1 MATDTDSAPRWDM
14 TRVYPGI
21 DSPEF
26 TSAHESIGAELDRL
40 VALYDRYDVRG
51 GETGPD
57 APRAA
62 AAFDEIVDAT
72 NAVLRDARTVTA
84 YLLAFVD
91 TDARDDRA
99 ASLYSQMQARLAG
112 LQKLTARFEAWV
124 ARIGPDAL
132 IQASQ
137 VAADH
142 AHALRQAAVSAG
154 HLMSEAEENLYADL
168 RLTGTSAWHKLHGD
182 VTSLLMAD
190 LDGERRPI
198 SVIRGMATSP
208 DAGLRQRAYRAELAA
223 YESAGVPLAA
233 ALNAIKGEAN
243 TVHARRGWHDALAP
257 ALHANA
263 VEPAALEAM
272 QEAAVASFP
281 DFRRYLRAK
290 ARLLGQDGGL
300 PWWDLFA
307 PVPGEPQVR
316 WAAAAATVEEA
327 FGSYST
333 TMADLIRRAL
343 SERWVD
349 AEPREGKR
357 GGAYCMPV
365 RGAES
370 RVLLNFDGSLQSVQ
384 ALAHELG
391 HAYHNTNLAERT
403 ALQRRTP
410 MALAETASIF
420 CETIVVGAGLASADD
435 RGRLALLN
443 VDLQGACQVV
453 VDIHSRFLFER
464 DVFSGREKGV
474 LSVAELCR
482 LMTDAQLATYAD
494 GLRPDTLHPYM
505 WAVKPHYYSSTF
517 YNWPYCFGLLFG
529 VGLYARYRQDPEQFT
544 AGYDEMLSSTGLAGA
559 ADLAARFAIDITSV
573 DFWAGSLDVIR
584 SRIDDFER
592 LVAATDLIARPQS
605 AHR

>member
-1 MATDTDSAPRWDM
+1 MAIDDNLPHWDM
-14 TRVYPGI
+14 SGVFPGI
-21 DSPEF
+21 DSQEF
-26 TSAHESIGAELDRL
+26 TSARDRIDADLDRL
-40 VALYDRYDVRG
+40 VALYDRHDVRG
-51 GETGPD
+51 GDRVTPD
-57 APRAA
+57 AQDL
-62 AAFDEIVDAT
+62 AAFDEVITAT
-72 NAVLRDARTVTA
+72 NDLLRAARTVTA
-84 YLLAFVD
+84 YLLALVD
-91 TDARDDRA
+91 TDARDDLA
-99 ASLYSQMQARLAG
+99 ASRYSQMQAKLAG

-132 IQASQ
+132 ITASP

-168 RLTGTSAWHKLHGD
+168 RLTGTNAWLKLHGV
-182 VTSLLMAD
+182 VTSLLMGH
-190 LDGERRPI
+190 LDGEPRPI
-198 SVIRGMATSP
+198 TVIRGMATSS
-208 DAGLRQRAYRAELAA
+208 DAGVRERAYRAELAA
-223 YESAGVPLAA
+223 YESAAVPLAA

-243 TVHARRGWHDALAP
+243 TVNARRGWKDALAP

-272 QEAAVASFP
+272 QQAAVASFP

-307 PVPGEPQVR
+307 PVPGEPVVS
-316 WAAAAATVEEA
+316 WAAAAVAVEEA

-333 TMADLIRRAL
+333 GMAGLIRRAL

-349 AEPREGKR
+349 AEPREGKQ
-357 GGAYCMPV
+357 GGAYCVAV

-391 HAYHNTNLAERT
+391 HAYHNTKLAERT
-403 ALQRRTP
+403 AFQRRTP

-420 CETIVVGAGLASADD
+420 CETIVLGARLDSADD
-435 RGRLALLN
+435 RARLALLN

-464 DVFSGREKGV
+464 DVFTGREEGV

-482 LMTDAQLATYAD
+482 LMNDAQRATYGD
-494 GLRPDTLHPYM
+494 GLLTESLHPYM
-505 WAVKPHYYSSTF
+505 WAVKPHYYSATF

-529 VGLYARYRQDPEQFT
+529 IGLYARYQQDPEPFR
-544 AGYDEMLSSTGLAGA
+544 AGYDEMLSSTGLASA
-559 ADLAARFAIDITSV
+559 AELAGRFGIDLTSV
-573 DFWAGSLDVIR
+573 DFWATSLDVIR
-584 SRIDDFER
+584 GRIDEFER
-592 LVAATDLIARPQS
+592 LVTATPES